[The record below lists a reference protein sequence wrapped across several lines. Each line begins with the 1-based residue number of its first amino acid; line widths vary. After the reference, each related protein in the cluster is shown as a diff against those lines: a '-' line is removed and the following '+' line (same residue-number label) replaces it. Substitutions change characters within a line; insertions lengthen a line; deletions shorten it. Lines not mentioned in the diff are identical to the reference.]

1 MKKLLLLA
9 LGAVLVYRIGLAQD
23 TNDDFSSVPSPKPP
37 YVAHAAQ
44 KAAWT
49 IDFTPSTSGTA
60 TAPVPSPSSPKP
72 APPKKELKEQVWTK
86 SGVLMRCVNTWS
98 DGSSTEDWVVGA
110 VLLSQDVKDNGIH
123 IYSPKIDPRYHDFGA
138 SDFGMLDW
146 ITSKDYDHVVKHGD
160 DVCYLFTAKTVA
172 ATKASAESGPHNKT
186 LAQINAPTTPT
197 TVYISVQS
205 GLPVEMDNG
214 DGKYIYHYLPTPADE
229 LKLPEPFLAMWK
241 AYRQH

>member
-9 LGAVLVYRIGLAQD
+9 FGAAFVCGLGWAQD
-23 TNDDFSSVPSPKPP
+23 ANTDFSSVPSPKAP
-37 YVAHAAQ
+37 YVARTAQ
-44 KAAWT
+44 KSAWT
-49 IDFTPSTSGTA
+49 IDFTPSASATA
-60 TAPVPSPSSPKP
+60 TAPSSP
-72 APPKKELKEQVWTK
+72 ASTPPKKQLKQQVWTK

-98 DGSSTEDWVVGA
+98 DGSTTEDWVVGA

-146 ITSKDYDHVVKHGD
+146 IASKDYDHVVKHGD

-172 ATKASAESGPHNKT
+172 TSKAAAEAGPHNKT

-197 TVYISVQS
+197 SVFISVQS
-205 GLPVEMDNG
+205 GLPVEIDNG
-214 DGKYIYHYLPTPADE
+214 DGKYIYHYLPTPSDE
-229 LKLPEPFLAMWK
+229 LKLPGPFLALWK

>member
-9 LGAVLVYRIGLAQD
+9 FGAALVCGHGWAQD
-23 TNDDFSSVPSPKPP
+23 TNTDFSSVPSPKPP
-37 YVAHAAQ
+37 YVGRAAQ

-49 IDFTPSTSGTA
+49 IDFLRSASGTT
-60 TAPVPSPSSPKP
+60 TAPTSPPSAPNA
-72 APPKKELKEQVWTK
+72 APPKKELKQQVWTK

-98 DGSSTEDWVVGA
+98 DGSTTEDWVVGA
-110 VLLSQDVKDNGIH
+110 VLLSQDVKDHGIH

-146 ITSKDYDHVVKHGD
+146 ITAKDYDHVVKHGD

-172 ATKASAESGPHNKT
+172 ANKASSEAGPHNKT

-197 TVYISVQS
+197 SVFISVQS

-214 DGKYIYHYLPTPADE
+214 DGKYIYHYLPTPSDE
-229 LKLPEPFLAMWK
+229 LKLPEPFLTFWK